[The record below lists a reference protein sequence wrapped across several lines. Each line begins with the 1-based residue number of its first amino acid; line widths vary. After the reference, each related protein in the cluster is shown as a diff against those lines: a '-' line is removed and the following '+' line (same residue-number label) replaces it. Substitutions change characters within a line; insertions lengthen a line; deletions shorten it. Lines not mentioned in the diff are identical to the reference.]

1 MKLLGRLATPRAIT
15 PVLATLI
22 GLVIAIG
29 WDSGTGTVSAT
40 PAGGPAGQSGGS
52 CPLTAAQELNSIKT
66 FLKMMPVF
74 RHPRCLN
81 CHGGI
86 PSPLPAR
93 VRGADQ
99 VWRSGPPVQ
108 HAGVVEMDSSADNR
122 TCEECHVDDWGDART
137 APNWSDKSDM
147 TLCRGMHVQFPNDAA
162 AFIDH
167 IIRDG
172 GNPPGFIKLAFQGK
186 RGLLDG
192 GETIY
197 EAETGRKM
205 TAQPPPGTH
214 AQLIQQAKDW
224 VAAQGGQFVGDKDC
238 GCTVDRLE
246 VKIQSSMTIAN
257 HGPAKETTT
266 VTGDGTVTLKLG
278 PDLSEP
284 DWDVTTGPYG
294 IDGKLSWSG
303 VTVTRANGCQMTVL
317 QSPPTQATF
326 WLGMSYRPEPKLSL
340 QITPGVDMHG
350 LKVRCRHPVTGAWID
365 MPKVDS
371 LAQVFQAAWIVLH
384 GGPGARPVAGLTIT
398 PGAGPTQPMA
408 LDLAKLQALDPKAL
422 QAMAEAA
429 MANPTPAN
437 LADIGKLM
445 RQLVPNADAMVDA
458 ARTNFRFAIPDAP
471 RCTLGDGTTFVA
483 RCEIGQTIT
492 VSDNKGSTQT
502 ITEKTTITI
511 GRPKP

>member
-1 MKLLGRLATPRAIT
+1 MASPRAIT
-15 PVLATLI
+15 PVLATLT

-40 PAGGPAGQSGGS
+40 PAGGPVVQSGGS

-86 PSPLPAR
+86 PRPLPEM
-93 VRGADQ
+93 VRGADG
-99 VWRSGPPVQ
+99 VIRRGPPVR
-108 HAGVVEMDSSADNR
+108 HAGVVDMDTTDDNR
-122 TCEECHVDDWGDART
+122 TCEECHVDEWGGALG
-137 APNWSDKSDM
+137 APTWTDKSDM
-147 TLCRGMHVQFPNDAA
+147 SLCRGMHVGFPNDAA
-162 AFIDH
+162 GFIDH
-167 IIRDG
+167 IVRDG
-172 GNPPGFIKLAFQGK
+172 GHPPGFITLAFQGK
-186 RGLLDG
+186 RGLLDA

-197 EAETGRKM
+197 EAETGRKI

-214 AQLIQQAKDW
+214 VQLIQQAKDW

-257 HGPAKETTT
+257 HGPTKETTT
-266 VTGDGTVTLKLG
+266 VTGDGAVTLKLG

-284 DWDVTTGPYG
+284 EWDVTTGPQG
-294 IDGKLSWSG
+294 FDANLSWSG
-303 VTVTRANGCQMTVL
+303 VTVTRSNGCQIMVL
-317 QSPPTQATF
+317 QSPPTQAKF

-340 QITPGVDMHG
+340 QFTPGVDMHG
-350 LKVRCRHPVTGAWID
+350 VKARCRHPVTGAWID
-365 MPKVDS
+365 VPKVDS
-371 LAQVFQAAWIVLH
+371 MAQIFQAAWIALH
-384 GGPGARPVAGLTIT
+384 GGPGAKPVAGLSM
-398 PGAGPTQPMA
+398 PGASSTQPMA

-437 LADIGKLM
+437 VADIGKLM

-458 ARTNFRFAIPDAP
+458 ARTNFRFAI
-471 RCTLGDGTTFVA
+471 
-483 RCEIGQTIT
+483 
-492 VSDNKGSTQT
+492 
-502 ITEKTTITI
+502 
-511 GRPKP
+511 